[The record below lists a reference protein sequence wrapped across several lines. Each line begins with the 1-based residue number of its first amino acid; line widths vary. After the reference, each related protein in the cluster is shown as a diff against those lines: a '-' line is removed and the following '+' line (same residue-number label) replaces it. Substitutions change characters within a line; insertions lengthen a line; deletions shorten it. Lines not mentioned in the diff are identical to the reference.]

1 MSVQIDAIPLTEFS
15 HAKEKVQIST
25 ASPAVKMNTFTSV
38 RPKKVGVSTPV
49 YEHVSP
55 EDAVVALHGVKKDL
69 VGEEGVTGEADAAMG
84 GTKPAAHKMSR
95 QELLADR
102 AYLFYRK
109 VMTKGKELILYV
121 IFMLVF
127 TLATYYLRGDER
139 VFYMSNRVKANLLER
154 DFGLDMGG
162 EKTFFDVSDVRDVWL
177 FINNPMTEF
186 LYGLQLDVNKTNYGQ
201 DSLFYVNQHNRYAM

>member
-1 MSVQIDAIPLTEFS
+1 
-15 HAKEKVQIST
+15 
-25 ASPAVKMNTFTSV
+25 
-38 RPKKVGVSTPV
+38 
-49 YEHVSP
+49 
-55 EDAVVALHGVKKDL
+55 
-69 VGEEGVTGEADAAMG
+69 
-84 GTKPAAHKMSR
+84 
-95 QELLADR
+95 
-102 AYLFYRK
+102 
-109 VMTKGKELILYV
+109 MTKGKELILYV